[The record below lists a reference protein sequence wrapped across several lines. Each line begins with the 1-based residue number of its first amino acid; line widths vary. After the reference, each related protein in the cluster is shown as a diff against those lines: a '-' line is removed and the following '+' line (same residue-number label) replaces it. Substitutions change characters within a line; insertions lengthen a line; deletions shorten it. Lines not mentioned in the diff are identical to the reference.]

1 MYHCHLHIHFA
12 GPACGA
18 FDVIRGMPPLERF
31 THAFSQGESLEQA
44 PEAELVVAN
53 LSGLAPEGAAAA
65 LSALGGTGARLIAL
79 APRGLDGLLDGAP
92 PELDDV
98 WEEDISEAGVRF
110 RFSRWQRARGADT
123 ELWCQRQYLDAAIN
137 TSPDMIWFKDKDG
150 IHWKV
155 NDSFCKAVNKPREQV
170 EGRDHCDIWGV
181 DPSDPGH
188 QGVACGESEREVM
201 EKRRTCVFEETVKRG
216 DGLRLLSTYKS
227 PLYDVDGSVM
237 GTVGVGSD
245 CTEQKLKEWEDR
257 RRQEDLIQ
265 ALSIDFSLVCFF
277 DLDTGR
283 GFPLRVNGGQ
293 GVIDPTQGGTA
304 SFEESLE
311 RYVQEQVFDSDRDR
325 VRAAASKQRLLDELS
340 EKPSYFLNFQA
351 AINDELKYYQMKAV
365 RAGNWGGEHGVVLG
379 FRSVDE
385 KTRGEMEQKKLLENA
400 LFQAK
405 QANEAKNGFLANMS
419 QEFRRPL
426 DEICRASQ
434 QLLDQPLP
442 QDARECA
449 HAIRSSSQGLMNN
462 IGNILDFSEIESGR
476 LSVVPAEYDF
486 AAMVHEV
493 TSMMELRVK
502 DKPVRLVT
510 AIQDDIPRRLCGD
523 AGRLRQILI
532 NLVGNAEK
540 FTHEGAIMLS
550 MGWEPLEEGYMWLKA
565 SVTDTGIGIRKEDQ
579 GKLFTAFEQLDTE
592 ENQGALGTGLGL
604 PLAKLLVERMGG
616 TIEVE
621 SEFGKGSS
629 FTFTVLQEVLDP
641 APCEYNVRFGH

>member
-1 MYHCHLHIHFA
+1 
-12 GPACGA
+12 
-18 FDVIRGMPPLERF
+18 MPPLERF
-31 THAFSQGESLEQA
+31 THAFSQGESLERA
-44 PEAELVVAN
+44 PEADLAVAN
-53 LSGLAPEGAAAA
+53 LSGCTPEETAAA
-65 LSALGGTGARLIAL
+65 LRALGGTGARLIAI
-79 APRGLDGLLDGAP
+79 APRGLDGLWDEAP
-92 PELDDV
+92 SALDDV
-98 WEEDISEAGVRF
+98 WEADISEGEVRF
-110 RFSRWQRARGADT
+110 RFSRWQRARGVDA

-137 TSPDMIWFKDKDG
+137 TSPDMIWFKDKNG

-170 EGRDHCDIWGV
+170 EGRDHGDIWGV
-181 DPSDPGH
+181 DPDDPGH
-188 QGVACGESEREVM
+188 QGVACGESERELM

-227 PLYDVDGSVM
+227 PLYDLDGSVM

-245 CTEQKLKEWEDR
+245 CTEQKLREWEDR

-283 GFPLRVNGGQ
+283 GFPLRVNGGE
-293 GVIDPTQGGTA
+293 GVIDPTRGGAA

-311 RYVQEQVFDSDRDR
+311 RYVREQVFDSDRDR
-325 VRAAASKQRLLDELS
+325 VRAAASKRRLLDELA

-365 RAGNWGGEHGVVLG
+365 RAGNWGGGHGVVLG

-419 QEFRRPL
+419 REFRGPL
-426 DEICRASQ
+426 DEICRASR

-442 QDARECA
+442 QGARECA
-449 HAIRSSSQGLMNN
+449 LAIQASSQGLMNN
-462 IGNILDFSEIESGR
+462 AGNILDFSEIESGR

-540 FTHEGAIMLS
+540 FTHEGAIMLR

-565 SVTDTGIGIRKEDQ
+565 SVTDTGIGIRKENQ
-579 GKLFTAFEQLDTE
+579 GRLFTAFEQLDTE

-604 PLAKLLVERMGG
+604 PIVKLLVERMGG

-621 SEFGKGSS
+621 SEFGKGSN

>member
-1 MYHCHLHIHFA
+1 MYHCHLRIHFA
-12 GPACGA
+12 GPPCGA

-31 THAFSQGESLEQA
+31 THAFSQGESLEEA

-53 LSGLAPEGAAAA
+53 LSACTPEGAAAA
-65 LSALGGTGARLIAL
+65 LSALGKKGARLIAL
-79 APRGLDGLLDGAP
+79 APRGLDGLLDEAP
-92 PELDDV
+92 PVLDDL
-98 WEEDISEAGVRF
+98 WEADISGAGARF
-110 RFSRWQRARGADT
+110 RFSRWQRARGTDT

-137 TSPDMIWFKDKDG
+137 STPDMIWFKDKNG

-155 NDSFCKAVNKPREQV
+155 NDSFCRTVHKPREQV

-181 DPSDPGH
+181 DPNDPGH
-188 QGVACGESEREVM
+188 QGIACGESEREVM
-201 EKRRTCVFEETVKRG
+201 EKRRTCAFEETVKSG

-227 PLYDVDGSVM
+227 PLFDLDGSVM

-245 CTEQKLKEWEDR
+245 CTEQKLQEWENR

-265 ALSIDFSLVCFF
+265 ALGIDFSLVCFF

-283 GFPLRVNGGQ
+283 GFPLRVNGGE
-293 GVIDPTQGGTA
+293 GVIDPTQNGAA

-311 RYVQEQVFDSDRDR
+311 RYVREQVFDSDRDR
-325 VRAAASKQRLLDELS
+325 VRAAASRQRLLDELA

-365 RAGNWGGEHGVVLG
+365 RAGNWGRGHGVVVG

-385 KTRGEMEQKKLLENA
+385 ETREEMEQKKLLENA

-419 QEFRRPL
+419 REIRAPL
-426 DEICRASQ
+426 GEIFRASR
-434 QLLDQPLP
+434 QLLDQSLP
-442 QDARECA
+442 DGAREYA
-449 HAIRSSSQGLMNN
+449 QAVQSSSQGLMNN

-486 AAMVHEV
+486 AAMVREV
-493 TSMMELRVK
+493 MGMMEQRIK

-532 NLVGNAEK
+532 NLMGNAEK

-550 MGWEPLEEGYMWLKA
+550 MGWEPLEEGYIWLKA
-565 SVTDTGIGIRKEDQ
+565 TVMDTGIGIRKEDQ
-579 GKLFTAFEQLDTE
+579 DKLFTAFEPLGAG

-604 PLAKLLVERMGG
+604 PIAKLLVERMGG
-616 TIEVE
+616 TMEVE

-629 FTFTVLQEVLDP
+629 FTFAVLQEVLDP